1 MKKYFLKKFI
11 LFLSIPAIL
20 LSVVFAAVPATPRS
34 QISLLFSKL
43 DKDALI
49 DNTPA
54 PRLILL
60 GGSNLS
66 FGIDSSKLEEEL
78 GIATID
84 TAIQAT
90 IGTEY
95 LMDTTLGIVQPGDV
109 LVLSPEY
116 SQFYGR
122 NAYGGEELLRVIMDV
137 DRSTIKYLSLNQ
149 WLNLIQYIP
158 KYTISKLNPR
168 EYFLKDDPV
177 IGIYEREAF
186 NEYGDAVIHWGYN
199 HSDFPPYDRIE
210 GKFNHDLIESL
221 RDFKQAVND
230 RGAYF
235 YITFPGLQEAT
246 YMIMEDQIQIVYD
259 ELKENHFRLLGT
271 PERYMM
277 DELLMFNTPYHLN
290 RIGVEYRTNLLVED
304 LLATDVF
311 SGE

>member
-1 MKKYFLKKFI
+1 MKIYFLKKFF
-11 LFLSIPAIL
+11 LFLSIPIIL
-20 LSVVFAAVPATPRS
+20 LAVVFVAVPATPRS

-49 DNTPA
+49 ENTPA
-54 PRLILL
+54 PRLILM

-66 FGIDSSKLEEEL
+66 FGIDSAMLEERL

-95 LMDTTLGIVQPGDV
+95 LMDTMLEIVQSGDV

-122 NAYGGEELLRVIMDV
+122 NAYGGEELLRIIMDV
-137 DRSTIKYLSLNQ
+137 DRSTIKYLSLDQ

-177 IGIYEREAF
+177 TGIYEREAF
-186 NEYGDAVIHWGYN
+186 NAYGDAVIHWGYN

-210 GKFNHDLIESL
+210 GKFNYDLIESL
-221 RDFKQAVND
+221 LVFEQAVNE
-230 RGAYF
+230 RGAEF
-235 YITFPGLQEAT
+235 FITFPGLQEAT
-246 YMIMEDQIQIVYD
+246 YLIMEDQIQMVYD
-259 ELKENHFRLLGT
+259 QLLENHFALLGT

-290 RIGVEYRTNLLVED
+290 RIGVEYRTNLLIDD

-311 SGE
+311 SEE